1 MNKKNVKISQTL
13 MTSSSQDQMTLKKNP
28 EKTAKHHVNEGSAPG
43 TESKCGILGAATLHK
58 DQL

>member
-1 MNKKNVKISQTL
+1 
-13 MTSSSQDQMTLKKNP
+13 MTLKKKT
-28 EKTAKHHVNEGSAPG
+28 EKTANHHVNEGSAPG